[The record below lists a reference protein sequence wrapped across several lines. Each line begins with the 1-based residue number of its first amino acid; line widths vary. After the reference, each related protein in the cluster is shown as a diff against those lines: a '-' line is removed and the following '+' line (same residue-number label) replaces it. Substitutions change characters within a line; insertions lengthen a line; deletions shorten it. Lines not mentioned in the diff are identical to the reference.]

1 MSENAIKGYRN
12 LSEAEGTLI
21 NRIKDVGEQVE
32 ELLHHALA
40 AGADPRW
47 MAIAKTH
54 LQLGFMS
61 ATRSIAKPETFA

>member
-1 MSENAIKGYRN
+1 METKITGYRN
-12 LSEAEGTLI
+12 LNEAEGTLI
-21 NRIKDVGEQVE
+21 NRIKDIGEQVE
-32 ELLHHALA
+32 ELLHHASA

-61 ATRSIAKPETFA
+61 AVRSIAKPETFG